1 MNKKFIL
8 KNESFRLSLDFNVI
22 ESDIPYSI
30 NTILSVSVTSAQFSA
45 SATMDI
51 DIKDISDFCDNL
63 KHIYDCLVG
72 TAKIQEPYG
81 NKQYILFSSDKH
93 GRIKVSGY
101 LNSNGINA
109 FWLELK
115 FENSIDQTHLP
126 TLFEGLN
133 GFLKQMHLVSSNQ

>member
-1 MNKKFIL
+1 MNKEFL
-8 KNESFRLSLDFNVI
+8 LENYNFRLSLDFNVF
-22 ESDIPYSI
+22 ESDISYST

-51 DIKDISDFCDNL
+51 DIKDIPAFCDDL
-63 KHIYDCLVG
+63 KHIYDCLAG

-93 GRIKVSGY
+93 GHIMVSGY
-101 LNSNGINA
+101 LDSNGSNN

-115 FENSIDQTHLP
+115 FENFIDQTHLS
-126 TLFEGLN
+126 TLYEDLSR
-133 GFLKQMHLVSSNQ
+133 FLKLLHLESSNQ